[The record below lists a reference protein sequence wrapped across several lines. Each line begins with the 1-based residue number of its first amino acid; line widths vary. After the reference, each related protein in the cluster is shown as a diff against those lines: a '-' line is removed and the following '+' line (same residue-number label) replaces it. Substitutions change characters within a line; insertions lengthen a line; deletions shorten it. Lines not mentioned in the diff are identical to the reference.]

1 MNQPKDAAT
10 TTTTNAATLYVAF
23 ELSLSIW
30 KLGFADAQG
39 RRRSKGI
46 AARDH
51 GALLEQLK
59 AAKAKFGLPE
69 DARVVSC
76 YEAGREG
83 FSLHR
88 FLKSAGIESLV
99 VDAASI
105 EVDRRSRRAKTD
117 RLDLATLLDR
127 LMRFDRGETGVWS
140 VVRAPSFEEEDE
152 RRLHRELERLTR
164 ERIQHRN
171 RIRSLLFA
179 QGVAPDRLD
188 AFLETL
194 DESVPTLWDGRPLPR
209 RLKAEI
215 DRERERLEVV
225 SRQIRALEKEHAE
238 AIKKGETSAT
248 RKIQTLILLRSLGPK
263 SAWILVMEFFG
274 WRSFRN
280 RRELGAAAGLTGTP
294 YSSGKSN
301 HEQGISKAG
310 SRRIRNLM
318 IELAWLWLRLQP
330 DSKLSLWF
338 QARFAK
344 GGRRMRRVGIVAV
357 ARRLLIDL
365 WHFVEHG
372 TVPVGAKLKRA
383 A

>member
-1 MNQPKDAAT
+1 MNQPKGAPAT
-10 TTTTNAATLYVAF
+10 ATTNATTLYVAF

-30 KLGFADAQG
+30 KLGFADAKG
-39 RRRSKGI
+39 KRRSKAI
-46 AARDH
+46 AARDL
-51 GALLEQLK
+51 GALLEQVK
-59 AAKAKFGLPE
+59 SAKAKLGLPE

-88 FLKSAGIESLV
+88 LLKSAGIESLV

-127 LMRFDRGETGVWS
+127 LLRFDRGETGVWS
-140 VVRAPSFEEEDE
+140 VVRVPSIEEEDD
-152 RRLHRELERLTR
+152 RRLHRELERLTK

-171 RIRSLLFA
+171 RLRGLLFA
-179 QGVAPDRLD
+179 QGVAPERLD
-188 AFLETL
+188 AFLASFE
-194 DESVPTLWDGRPLPR
+194 ESPVTLWDGRPLPT

-215 DRERERLEVV
+215 DRERERLDLVN
-225 SRQIRALEKEHAE
+225 RQIRALEKEQVQ
-238 AIKKGETSAT
+238 AIAKGETPAT
-248 RKIQTLILLRSLGPK
+248 RKIQTLLLLRSLGPK

-318 IELAWLWLRLQP
+318 IELAWLWVRLQP

-338 QARFAK
+338 QERFAE

-365 WHFVEHG
+365 WHLVEHG
-372 TVPVGAKLKRA
+372 TVPVGAKQKRA